1 MVGKYKGG
9 WVEGGGGRGGGSPV
23 LGNRRVKGA
32 VLGNRGIG
40 ELGAAGAEN
49 EPKPKGNRVE
59 NSHLNN
65 EMSVLREIND
75 LKWALPSSSAN

>member
-9 WVEGGGGRGGGSPV
+9 GWRGEGGVSGLRESA
-23 LGNRRVKGA
+23 VKGA

-49 EPKPKGNRVE
+49 GPKP
-59 NSHLNN
+59 
-65 EMSVLREIND
+65 
-75 LKWALPSSSAN
+75 